1 MRNVSLLRWL
11 LLLAGVLLVS
21 SAALAQV
28 SVGISVHVGPPAL
41 PVYEQPACPGD
52 GFIWIPGYWYWGPD
66 GYFWVP
72 GTWVIAPR
80 VGVLWTPGYWGW
92 GGGVYIWHPG
102 YWGPHIGFYGGIN
115 YGFGYTGVGYA
126 GGYWRGG
133 AFVYNR
139 AVTNVNVT
147 VVHNTYNQTV
157 INNNVA
163 VNRVSYNGGA
173 AVWPPGRRRPNN
185 PQPAS
190 STLPRPHCNLST
202 NAPPATIELC
212 SRRQITEGPQLPLRL
227 SRASLAD
234 AMSWPHARRLR
245 MAVPA
250 SARRPPP
257 LRLAVK
263 DGLLHESKIEAKVPQ
278 GMPAPMSRGLNV
290 RPSGTLS
297 PSSPAAIGSLPN
309 SPRLD
314 LGSRIS
320 PSQERKATQAKGATS
335 VDSRRFDISAFCQDR
350 RTPATLARCSLVS
363 LRNGF
368 FRLFGSGFQ

>member
-1 MRNVSLLRWL
+1 MRNASLLRWL
-11 LLLAGVLLVS
+11 LLLAGVLMVS

-72 GTWVIAPR
+72 GTWVIAPQ
-80 VGVLWTPGYWGW
+80 VGFLWTPGYWGW

-115 YGFGYTGVGYA
+115 YGFGYTGAGYA

-173 AVWPPGRRRPNN
+173 GGVAARPTPAEQSAAREQHVAPTTLQSQHERASGDNRALLASSNHGRPAIAATPKPGVFSGRDVVAARAAAPNGRAGERPATAAPAARGEGRPAPRVENRGENSRGNARPNVQRTERPAERN
-185 PQPAS
+185 AQPEQARGNRQPPEQPQAR
-190 STLPRPHCNLST
+190 PRQQNKPEPREKSNEGQRG
-202 NAPPATIELC
+202 NE
-212 SRRQITEGPQLPLRL
+212 RR
-227 SRASLAD
+227 
-234 AMSWPHARRLR
+234 
-245 MAVPA
+245 
-250 SARRPPP
+250 
-257 LRLAVK
+257 
-263 DGLLHESKIEAKVPQ
+263 
-278 GMPAPMSRGLNV
+278 
-290 RPSGTLS
+290 
-297 PSSPAAIGSLPN
+297 
-309 SPRLD
+309 
-314 LGSRIS
+314 
-320 PSQERKATQAKGATS
+320 
-335 VDSRRFDISAFCQDR
+335 
-350 RTPATLARCSLVS
+350 
-363 LRNGF
+363 
-368 FRLFGSGFQ
+368 

>member
-11 LLLAGVLLVS
+11 LLLAGVLIVS

-80 VGVLWTPGYWGW
+80 VGFLWTPGYWGW

-139 AVTNVNVT
+139 AVSNVNVT

-157 INNNVA
+157 INNNVT
-163 VNRVSYNGGA
+163 VNRVSYSGGA
-173 AVWPPGRRRPNN
+173 GGVAARPTPAEQSAAREQHVAPTTLQSQHERASGDNRALLASSNHGRPAIAATAKPGVFSGRDVVAARAAAPNGRAGERPATAAPAARGEGRPAPRVENRGENSGGNARPNVQRTERPAERN
-185 PQPAS
+185 VQPVQSRGNRQPAEQPQAR
-190 STLPRPHCNLST
+190 PRQQNKPEPREKSN
-202 NAPPATIELC
+202 
-212 SRRQITEGPQLPLRL
+212 EGGRGEGRL
-227 SRASLAD
+227 
-234 AMSWPHARRLR
+234 
-245 MAVPA
+245 
-250 SARRPPP
+250 
-257 LRLAVK
+257 
-263 DGLLHESKIEAKVPQ
+263 
-278 GMPAPMSRGLNV
+278 
-290 RPSGTLS
+290 
-297 PSSPAAIGSLPN
+297 
-309 SPRLD
+309 
-314 LGSRIS
+314 
-320 PSQERKATQAKGATS
+320 
-335 VDSRRFDISAFCQDR
+335 
-350 RTPATLARCSLVS
+350 
-363 LRNGF
+363 
-368 FRLFGSGFQ
+368 